1 MSQSPDHSGKGST
14 ASAST
19 DEMREALRDYMRTEW
34 PRVPRQPK
42 HNVETWTVTDDWP
55 ERVPVT
61 EAEVR
66 VFEAWFGDV
75 FDEIFGPI

>member
-1 MSQSPDHSGKGST
+1 MSPPPDHSDKCST
-14 ASAST
+14 ASAT
-19 DEMREALRDYMRTEW
+19 DEIREALRDYMRTAW

>member
-1 MSQSPDHSGKGST
+1 MSLPPNHSCKCST
-14 ASAST
+14 ASAAT

-42 HNVETWTVTDDWP
+42 YNVETWTVTDDWP